1 MKIIFASALLCCA
14 LVANAETANQ
24 VNPEVQKEVNPEA
37 IPEVTPAVTAEAVS
51 SPVNFVLQGGLTI
64 GGDEIAFSSNG
75 TSLDAGGLIYLG
87 AGAVYHVTPKLDVQ
101 AMFGLHFDEIT
112 GTNGSV
118 KFSRKFIEVMP
129 YYVMDNGHR
138 IGVGYTQILS
148 PKISGLLQDEFEN
161 TNAVIFQYDWLLNKG
176 FYLGFRYADITYDDK
191 NSNAS
196 LDGSYFGVMMQAHFG
211 N

>member
-1 MKIIFASALLCCA
+1 MKVIFASALLCCS
-14 LVANAETANQ
+14 LVVNAETASN
-24 VNPEVQKEVNPEA
+24 VNPETMPSDNSGVP
-37 IPEVTPAVTAEAVS
+37 S

-64 GGDEIAFSSNG
+64 GGDQLAFVSDG
-75 TSLDAGGLIYLG
+75 RTMDAGGLIYLG

-112 GTNGSV
+112 GTNGSI
-118 KFSRKFIEVMP
+118 KFSRNFIEVMP

-138 IGVGYTQILS
+138 FGVGYTQILS

-176 FYLGFRYADITYDDK
+176 FYLGFRYVDISYDSKDGFPQ
-191 NSNAS
+191 SI
-196 LDGSYFGVMMQAHFG
+196 DGSYFGVMMQAHFG